1 MDIRFRL
8 QAAAINLLGA
18 ERNGEAFDSQLVIG
32 VRESYGASV
41 MCVCVCHVTVTL
53 IFTCHGLSHDC
64 PSMSCDTHVL
74 RISLSQHVCHTV
86 THV

>member
-1 MDIRFRL
+1 MMLRTWNDCIFVDIRFRL

-41 MCVCVCHVTVTL
+41 VCVCHVTVTL

-64 PSMSCDTHVL
+64 PSMSCD
-74 RISLSQHVCHTV
+74 I
-86 THV
+86 

>member
-1 MDIRFRL
+1 MAFSLLLWQQMMLRTWNDCIFVDIRFRL

-41 MCVCVCHVTVTL
+41 MCVCVTS
-53 IFTCHGLSHDC
+53 LSH
-64 PSMSCDTHVL
+64 
-74 RISLSQHVCHTV
+74 
-86 THV
+86 